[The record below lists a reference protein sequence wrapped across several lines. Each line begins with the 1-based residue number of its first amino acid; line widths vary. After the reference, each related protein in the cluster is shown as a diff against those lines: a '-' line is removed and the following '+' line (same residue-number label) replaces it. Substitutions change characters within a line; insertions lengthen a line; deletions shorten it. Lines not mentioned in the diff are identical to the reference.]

1 MYSMAA
7 VDASSERRRLLRY
20 VVNGVVA
27 TVVHYGALSFLLEIV
42 RMPSAGLANGLAA
55 MIGIATSFL
64 GSRYYVFRAGEAPL
78 IGQATRFV
86 ALYAAIAVLHAATL
100 WLWTDIGGLDYRLG
114 FLVASVLQFACSYVG
129 NRWLVFR

>member
-1 MYSMAA
+1 MAA
-7 VDASSERRRLLRY
+7 IDSHAERQRLLRY

-42 RMPSAGLANGLAA
+42 RIPSAGLANGLAA
-55 MIGIATSFL
+55 IVGIATSFL
-64 GSRYYVFRAGEAPL
+64 GSRYYVFRAGEAP
-78 IGQATRFV
+78 IVGQAARFV

-100 WLWTDIGGLDYRLG
+100 WLWTDVGGLDYRVG
-114 FLVASVLQFACSYVG
+114 FLVASVLQFACSYAG